1 MADIITLG
9 DVSTKDTGSGSQLK
23 TGGRRKHNMADKCKK
38 GEVYNTKIKKC
49 ISKRESELRNKLG
62 ARYDKMSQQ
71 QRDLYPTKIDSFK
84 ESLIGPTK
92 AEIKR
97 NKLLKK
103 SIEHDYPKLKK
114 KRKKSKSKKK

>member
-1 MADIITLG
+1 MADVVTLG

-49 ISKRESELRNKLG
+49 ISKRESQLRNKLG

-71 QRDLYPTKIDSFK
+71 QRDLYPVKIDSFK
-84 ESLIGPTK
+84 QSTK
-92 AEIKR
+92 SDTTK
-97 NKLLKK
+97 
-103 SIEHDYPKLKK
+103 KK
-114 KRKKSKSKKK
+114 KRGN

>member
-1 MADIITLG
+1 MADIVTLG

-84 ESLIGPTK
+84 QSTK
-92 AEIKR
+92 SDTTK
-97 NKLLKK
+97 
-103 SIEHDYPKLKK
+103 KK
-114 KRKKSKSKKK
+114 KRGN

>member
-1 MADIITLG
+1 MADIVTLG

-49 ISKRESELRNKLG
+49 ISKRESQLRDKLG
-62 ARYDKMSQQ
+62 GRYDKMSQQ

>member
-1 MADIITLG
+1 MADIVTLG

-103 SIEHDYPKLKK
+103 SIEHGYPKLKK

>member
-1 MADIITLG
+1 MADIVTLG

-49 ISKRESELRNKLG
+49 ISKRESQLRNKLG

>member
-1 MADIITLG
+1 MD
-9 DVSTKDTGSGSQLK
+9 
-23 TGGRRKHNMADKCKK
+23 DKCKK

-49 ISKRESELRNKLG
+49 ISKRESKLRKHFG
-62 ARYDKMSQQ
+62 GRYDTMSQQ

-84 ESLIGPTK
+84 QSTKSDSGSFYGSKPYLNLLSPTETKIK
-92 AEIKR
+92 A

-114 KRKKSKSKKK
+114 KKSKKKRGN